1 MWRSMWGLRGGCIPG
16 TWGGSLEW
24 YVNHSGLN
32 AVELN
37 ASFYRVPAA
46 EQVERWAEVGR
57 ALRWAVKVYRG
68 VTHFGKLSEKALE
81 RLGGFLAVFRPLD
94 RLVDFYLFQM
104 PPTFRRTAENMAR
117 VEQIAQ
123 LLGARAAFEF
133 RHPDW
138 FRDEVVK
145 WAERIGF
152 TPVSVDSPDGT
163 WIVSTGGIV
172 YLRMHGRTFWYSH
185 HYEETE
191 LRAVAEEVA
200 RLRPNKVYIFFN
212 NNHSMLD
219 NAKTMLSI
227 LKGISNQLNSKV

>member
-1 MWRSMWGLRGGCIPG
+1 MEVYVG
-16 TWGGSLEW
+16 TSGWMYSWNLGRSLEW
-24 YVNHSGLN
+24 YVNHSELN

-46 EQVERWAEVGR
+46 GQVERWAEVGR

-81 RLGGFLAVFRPLD
+81 RLGGFLAVLRPLD

-117 VEQIAQ
+117 VEQIAR
-123 LLGARAAFEF
+123 LLGVRAAFEF
-133 RHPDW
+133 RHTDW
-138 FRDEVVK
+138 FRDEVVR
-145 WAERIGF
+145 WAERVGF
-152 TPVSVDSPDGT
+152 TLVSVDSPDGT
-163 WIVSTGGIV
+163 WIVSTCGVV

-185 HYEETE
+185 HYEEDE

-200 RLRPNKVYIFFN
+200 RLRPDKAYIFFN

-219 NAKTMLSI
+219 NARTMLNI
-227 LKGISNQLNSKV
+227 LKSVSDQVNSEV